1 MEKIRDIRE
10 REREQELQRI
20 VNLKVVGVGGAGN
33 NAINRMVE
41 DKVKNVEFIAINTES
56 RILKLSK
63 ADRIIQIGKE
73 TTRGLSTGGIVE
85 IGEMSARENIEEI
98 EKALSN
104 TDMLFITAGM
114 GGGTGTGAAP
124 VVAEVAK
131 KLGILTIGIVT
142 NPFIFEGIR
151 KMNQAK
157 KGISELRKYVDAL
170 IVISN
175 DKLLKTI
182 EKNSTMIEAF
192 KLADET
198 LKQGVVGI
206 TTLLSTTGL
215 VNVDFNDIK
224 SVMQNTGM
232 AHLGM
237 CERIGEDAIKEAV
250 KGAAENALSET
261 KINGAKGVIINIS
274 GSKELSL
281 AETNSALTE
290 IMDDI
295 DENANIIFGTIVDE
309 KLKNRIVVTII
320 ATGVDDV
327 AL

>member
-1 MEKIRDIRE
+1 MKNFRDLE
-10 REREQELQRI
+10 REETQRI
-20 VNLKVVGVGGAGN
+20 ANLKVVGVGGAGN

-41 DKVKNVEFIAINTES
+41 DRVKNVEFIAINTES
-56 RILKLSK
+56 KILRLSK
-63 ADRIIQIGKE
+63 ADKIIQIGKE
-73 TTRGLSTGGIVE
+73 TTRGLSTGGLVE
-85 IGEMSARENIEEI
+85 LGEMAARENIEDI
-98 EKALSN
+98 QKALYG

-131 KLGILTIGIVT
+131 SLGILTIGIVT
-142 NPFIFEGIR
+142 KPFIFEGIR
-151 KMNQAK
+151 RMNQAK
-157 KGISELRKYVDAL
+157 KGIEQLRKYVDAL
-170 IVISN
+170 IVVSN

-182 EKNSTMIEAF
+182 EKNSTIIEAF
-192 KLADET
+192 KLADGT

-215 VNVDFNDIK
+215 VNVDFNDIR

-237 CERIGEDAIKEAV
+237 CEKTGEEAIREAV
-250 KGAAENALSET
+250 KGAAQNALSET

-281 AETNSALTE
+281 AEINSALTE
-290 IMDDI
+290 ITDDI
-295 DENANIIFGTIVDE
+295 DENANLIFGTIIDPR
-309 KLKNRIVVTII
+309 LKNKTVVTII
-320 ATGVDDV
+320 ATGVEDV

>member
-1 MEKIRDIRE
+1 MKNYRE
-10 REREQELQRI
+10 REEETQRI

-56 RILKLSK
+56 KILRLSK
-63 ADRIIQIGKE
+63 ADRVIQIGRE

-85 IGEMSARENIEEI
+85 LGEMAARENIEDI
-98 EKALSN
+98 EKALYG

-124 VVAEVAK
+124 IVAEVAK

-142 NPFIFEGIR
+142 KPFIFEGIR
-151 KMNQAK
+151 RMNQAK
-157 KGISELRKYVDAL
+157 KGIEQLRKYVDAL
-170 IVISN
+170 IVVSN

-182 EKNSTMIEAF
+182 EKNSTIIEAF
-192 KLADET
+192 KLADGT

-215 VNVDFNDIK
+215 VNVDFNDVR

-237 CERIGEDAIKEAV
+237 CEKTGEDAIREAV
-250 KGAAENALSET
+250 KGAAQNALSET
-261 KINGAKGVIINIS
+261 KISGAKGVIINIS

-281 AETNSALTE
+281 AEINSALTE
-290 IMDDI
+290 ITDDI
-295 DENANIIFGTIVDE
+295 DEDANIIFGTIIE
-309 KLKNRIVVTII
+309 PRLKNKIVVTII
-320 ATGVDDV
+320 ATGVEDV

>member
-1 MEKIRDIRE
+1 MEKLRE
-10 REREQELQRI
+10 MDNQKI

-56 RILKLSK
+56 KILKLSK
-63 ADRIIQIGKE
+63 ADKIIQIGKE
-73 TTRGLSTGGIVE
+73 STRGLSTGGIVE
-85 IGEMSARENIEEI
+85 IGEIAAKESANDIER
-98 EKALSN
+98 ALQN

-124 VVAEVAK
+124 VVAEIAK
-131 KLGILTIGIVT
+131 NLGILTIGVVT
-142 NPFIFEGIR
+142 KPFIFEGIR
-151 KMNQAK
+151 KMNQAS
-157 KGISELRKYVDAL
+157 KGIDELRKYVDAL

-182 EKNSTMIEAF
+182 EKNSTIIEAF

-206 TTLLSTTGL
+206 TTLLNTTGL

-224 SVMQNTGM
+224 SIMQNTGM

-237 CERIGEDAIKEAV
+237 CEKSGEDAIKEAV
-250 KGAAENALSET
+250 KGAAQNALSET

-274 GSKELSL
+274 GSKEIPL
-281 AETNSALTE
+281 AELNSALTE
-290 IMDDI
+290 ITDDI
-295 DENANIIFGTIVDE
+295 DEDANIIFGTIIDE
-309 KLKNRIVVTII
+309 KLKDQIVVTII

>member
-1 MEKIRDIRE
+1 MKNFRDIE
-10 REREQELQRI
+10 RDDTQKI

-41 DKVKNVEFIAINTES
+41 DKVKNVEFVAINTES
-56 RILKLSK
+56 KVLRLSK
-63 ADRIIQIGKE
+63 ADKIVQIGKE

-85 IGEMSARENIEEI
+85 IGEMAARENIEDI
-98 EKALSN
+98 EKALYD

-131 KLGILTIGIVT
+131 KLGILTVGIVT
-142 NPFIFEGIR
+142 KPFIFEGIR

-157 KGISELRKYVDAL
+157 RGIEELRKYVDAL

-182 EKNSTMIEAF
+182 EKNSTIIEAF
-192 KLADET
+192 KLADGT

-206 TTLLSTTGL
+206 TTLLSTAGL
-215 VNVDFNDIK
+215 VNVDFNDVR

-237 CERIGEDAIKEAV
+237 CEKTGEEAIKEAA
-250 KGAAENALSET
+250 KGAAQNALSET

-281 AETNSALTE
+281 AEINSALTE
-290 IMDDI
+290 ITDDI
-295 DENANIIFGTIVDE
+295 DENATIIFGTIIDE
-309 KLKNRIVVTII
+309 KLKDKIVVTII

>member
-1 MEKIRDIRE
+1 MKNFRDLE
-10 REREQELQRI
+10 REETQRI
-20 VNLKVVGVGGAGN
+20 ANLKVVGVGGAGN

-56 RILKLSK
+56 KILRLSK
-63 ADRIIQIGKE
+63 ADKIIQIGKE
-73 TTRGLSTGGIVE
+73 TTRGLSTGGLVE
-85 IGEMSARENIEEI
+85 LGEMAARENIEDI
-98 EKALSN
+98 QKALYG

-131 KLGILTIGIVT
+131 SLGILTIGIVT
-142 NPFIFEGIR
+142 KPFIFEGIR
-151 KMNQAK
+151 RMNQAK
-157 KGISELRKYVDAL
+157 KGIEQLRKYVDAL
-170 IVISN
+170 IVVSN

-182 EKNSTMIEAF
+182 EKNSTIIEAF
-192 KLADET
+192 KLADGT

-215 VNVDFNDIK
+215 VNVDFNDIR

-237 CERIGEDAIKEAV
+237 CEKTGEEAIREAV
-250 KGAAENALSET
+250 KGAAQNALSET

-281 AETNSALTE
+281 AEINSALTE
-290 IMDDI
+290 ITDDI
-295 DENANIIFGTIVDE
+295 DENANLIFGTIIDPR
-309 KLKNRIVVTII
+309 LKNKTVVTII
-320 ATGVDDV
+320 ATGVEDV

>member
-1 MEKIRDIRE
+1 MKNFRDLE
-10 REREQELQRI
+10 REETQKI

-41 DKVKNVEFIAINTES
+41 DRVRNVEFIAINTES
-56 RILKLSK
+56 KVLRLSK
-63 ADRIIQIGKE
+63 ADKIIQIGKE

-85 IGEMSARENIEEI
+85 LGEMAARENIEDI
-98 EKALSN
+98 QKALYDA
-104 TDMLFITAGM
+104 DMVFITAGM

-131 KLGILTIGIVT
+131 SLGILTIGIVT
-142 NPFIFEGIR
+142 KPFIFEGIR
-151 KMNQAK
+151 RMNQAK
-157 KGISELRKYVDAL
+157 KGIEQLRKYVDAL
-170 IVISN
+170 IVVSN

-182 EKNSTMIEAF
+182 EKNSTIIEAF
-192 KLADET
+192 KLADGT

-215 VNVDFNDIK
+215 VNVDFNDIR

-237 CERIGEDAIKEAV
+237 CEKTGEEAIREAV
-250 KGAAENALSET
+250 KGAAQNALSET

-281 AETNSALTE
+281 AEINSALTE
-290 IMDDI
+290 ITDDI
-295 DENANIIFGTIVDE
+295 DENANLIFGTIIDPR
-309 KLKNRIVVTII
+309 LKNKTVVTII
-320 ATGVDDV
+320 ATGVEDV

>member
-1 MEKIRDIRE
+1 MEKIMQSE
-10 REREQELQRI
+10 MQKI
-20 VNLKVVGVGGAGN
+20 VNLKVVGIGGAGN

-41 DKVKNVEFIAINTES
+41 DNVKNVEFIAINTES
-56 RILKLSK
+56 KILRLSK
-63 ADRIIQIGKE
+63 ANKVIQIGKE
-73 TTRGLSTGGIVE
+73 TTGGLSTGGIVE
-85 IGEMSARENIEEI
+85 IGEMAARENIEQI
-98 EKALSN
+98 ERALYN
-104 TDMLFITAGM
+104 TDIVFITAGM

-124 VVAEVAK
+124 VVAEVAR

-142 NPFIFEGIR
+142 KPFIFEGIR

-157 KGISELRKYVDAL
+157 KGIENLKKNVDAL

-182 EKNSTMIEAF
+182 EKNSTIIEAF

-198 LKQGVVGI
+198 LKQGIIGI
-206 TTLLSTTGL
+206 TTLLNSTGL

-224 SVMQNTGM
+224 TVMQNTGM

-237 CERIGEDAIKEAV
+237 CEKTGEDAIREAA
-250 KGAAENALSET
+250 KGAAQNALSET
-261 KINGAKGVIINIS
+261 RINGAKGVIVNIS

-281 AETNSALTE
+281 AEINTALTE
-290 IMDDI
+290 ITNDI
-295 DENANIIFGTIVDE
+295 DENANIIFGTIIDE
-309 KLKNRIVVTII
+309 KLKNKIVVTII
-320 ATGVDDV
+320 ATGVEDV

>member
-1 MEKIRDIRE
+1 MEKINQLDT
-10 REREQELQRI
+10 QKI
-20 VNLKVVGVGGAGN
+20 VNLKVVGIGGAGN

-56 RILKLSK
+56 KILSLSK
-63 ADRIIQIGKE
+63 ADKVIQIGKE
-73 TTRGLSTGGIVE
+73 TTGGLSTGGIVE
-85 IGEMSARENIEEI
+85 IGEMAARENIEQI
-98 EKALSN
+98 ERALYN
-104 TDMLFITAGM
+104 TDIVFITAGM

-142 NPFIFEGIR
+142 KPFIFEGIR

-157 KGISELRKYVDAL
+157 KGIENLKKNVDAL

-182 EKNSTMIEAF
+182 DKNSTIIEAF
-192 KLADET
+192 KLADAT
-198 LKQGVVGI
+198 LKQGIVGI
-206 TTLLSTTGL
+206 TNLLYSTGL

-237 CERIGEDAIKEAV
+237 CEKTGEDAISEAT
-250 KGAAENALSET
+250 KGAAQNALSET
-261 KINGAKGVIINIS
+261 RINGAKGVIVNIS
-274 GSKELSL
+274 GSKEISL
-281 AETNSALTE
+281 AEINMALTG

-295 DENANIIFGTIVDE
+295 DENANIIFGTIIDE
-309 KLKNRIVVTII
+309 KLKNKIVVTII
-320 ATGVDDV
+320 ATGVEDV

>member
-1 MEKIRDIRE
+1 MKNFRDLE
-10 REREQELQRI
+10 REETQKI

-41 DKVKNVEFIAINTES
+41 DRVRNVEFIAVNTES
-56 RILKLSK
+56 KVLRLSK
-63 ADRIIQIGKE
+63 ADKIIQIGKE

-85 IGEMSARENIEEI
+85 LGEMAARENIEDI
-98 EKALSN
+98 QKALYDA
-104 TDMLFITAGM
+104 DMVFITAGM

-131 KLGILTIGIVT
+131 SLGILTIGIVT
-142 NPFIFEGIR
+142 KPFIFEGIR
-151 KMNQAK
+151 RMNQAK
-157 KGISELRKYVDAL
+157 KGIEQLRKYVDAL
-170 IVISN
+170 IVVSN

-182 EKNSTMIEAF
+182 EKNSTIIEAF
-192 KLADET
+192 KLADGT

-215 VNVDFNDIK
+215 VNVDFNDIR

-237 CERIGEDAIKEAV
+237 CEKTGEEAIREAV
-250 KGAAENALSET
+250 KGAAQNALSET

-281 AETNSALTE
+281 AEINSALTE
-290 IMDDI
+290 ITDDI
-295 DENANIIFGTIVDE
+295 DENANLIFGTIIDPR
-309 KLKNRIVVTII
+309 LKNKTVVTII
-320 ATGVDDV
+320 ATGVEDV

>member
-1 MEKIRDIRE
+1 MKNFRGIEEDTQK
-10 REREQELQRI
+10 I

-41 DKVKNVEFIAINTES
+41 DRVKDVEFVAINTES
-56 RILKLSK
+56 KVLRLSK
-63 ADRIIQIGKE
+63 ANKIIQIGKE
-73 TTRGLSTGGIVE
+73 TTKGLSTGGIVE
-85 IGEMSARENIEEI
+85 LGEMAARENIEDI
-98 EKALSN
+98 EKALYG

-131 KLGILTIGIVT
+131 SLGILTIGIVT
-142 NPFIFEGIR
+142 KPFIFEGIR
-151 KMNQAK
+151 RMNQAK
-157 KGISELRKYVDAL
+157 KGIEQLRKYVDAL
-170 IVISN
+170 IVVSN

-182 EKNSTMIEAF
+182 EKNSTIIEAF
-192 KLADET
+192 KLADGT

-206 TTLLSTTGL
+206 TTLLSTAGL
-215 VNVDFNDIK
+215 VNVDFNDIR

-237 CERIGEDAIKEAV
+237 CEKTGEEAIREAV
-250 KGAAENALSET
+250 KGAAHNSLSET

-281 AETNSALTE
+281 AEINSALTE
-290 IMDDI
+290 ITDDI
-295 DENANIIFGTIVDE
+295 DENANLIFGTIIDPR
-309 KLKNRIVVTII
+309 LKNKTVVTII
-320 ATGVDDV
+320 ATGVEDV

>member
-1 MEKIRDIRE
+1 MKDFRNLE
-10 REREQELQRI
+10 REETQKI

-41 DKVKNVEFIAINTES
+41 DRVRNVEFIAINTES
-56 RILKLSK
+56 KVLRLSK
-63 ADRIIQIGKE
+63 ADKIIQIGKE

-85 IGEMSARENIEEI
+85 LGEMAARENIEDI
-98 EKALSN
+98 QKALYDA
-104 TDMLFITAGM
+104 DMVFITAGM

-131 KLGILTIGIVT
+131 SLGILTIGIVT
-142 NPFIFEGIR
+142 KPFIFEGIR
-151 KMNQAK
+151 RMNQAK
-157 KGISELRKYVDAL
+157 KGIEQLRKYVDAL
-170 IVISN
+170 IVVSN

-182 EKNSTMIEAF
+182 EKNSTIIEAF
-192 KLADET
+192 KLADGT

-215 VNVDFNDIK
+215 VNVDFNDIR

-237 CERIGEDAIKEAV
+237 CEKTGEEAIREAV
-250 KGAAENALSET
+250 KGAAQNALSET

-281 AETNSALTE
+281 AEINSALTE
-290 IMDDI
+290 ITDDI
-295 DENANIIFGTIVDE
+295 DENANLIFGTIIDPR
-309 KLKNRIVVTII
+309 LKNKTVVTII
-320 ATGVDDV
+320 ATGVEDV

>member
-1 MEKIRDIRE
+1 M
-10 REREQELQRI
+10 
-20 VNLKVVGVGGAGN
+20 A
-33 NAINRMVE
+33 
-41 DKVKNVEFIAINTES
+41 
-56 RILKLSK
+56 
-63 ADRIIQIGKE
+63 
-73 TTRGLSTGGIVE
+73 
-85 IGEMSARENIEEI
+85 ARENIDEI
-98 EKALSN
+98 ERALYD

-142 NPFIFEGIR
+142 KPFIFEGIR
-151 KMNQAK
+151 RMNQAK
-157 KGISELRKYVDAL
+157 KGIEQLRKYVDAL
-170 IVISN
+170 IVVSN

-182 EKNSTMIEAF
+182 EKNSTIIEAF
-192 KLADET
+192 KLADGT

-215 VNVDFNDIK
+215 VNVDFNDVR

-237 CERIGEDAIKEAV
+237 CEKIGEDAIKEAV
-250 KGAAENALSET
+250 KGAAQNALSET
-261 KINGAKGVIINIS
+261 KISGAKGVIINIS

-281 AETNSALTE
+281 AEINSALTE
-290 IMDDI
+290 ITDDI
-295 DENANIIFGTIVDE
+295 DENANVIFGTIIDQR
-309 KLKNRIVVTII
+309 LKNKIVVTII
-320 ATGVDDV
+320 ATGVEDV

>member
-1 MEKIRDIRE
+1 
-10 REREQELQRI
+10 
-20 VNLKVVGVGGAGN
+20 
-33 NAINRMVE
+33 MVE
-41 DKVKNVEFIAINTES
+41 DKVKNVEFVAINTES
-56 RILKLSK
+56 KILALSK
-63 ADRIIQIGKE
+63 ADKKIQIGRE
-73 TTRGLSTGGIVE
+73 STRGLSTGGIVE
-85 IGEMSARENIEEI
+85 IGEMAARESIEEI
-98 EKALSN
+98 EKALYN

-131 KLGILTIGIVT
+131 KLDILTIGIVT
-142 NPFIFEGIR
+142 KPFIFEGIR

-157 KGISELRKYVDAL
+157 KGIAELRKYVDAL

-182 EKNSTMIEAF
+182 EKNSTIIEAF

-206 TTLLSTTGL
+206 TTLLNTAGL
-215 VNVDFNDIK
+215 VNVDFNDIR

-237 CERIGEDAIKEAV
+237 CEKTGEEAIKEAV

-274 GSKELSL
+274 GSKEISL
-281 AETNSALTE
+281 AELNNALTE
-290 IMDDI
+290 ITDDI
-295 DENANIIFGTIVDE
+295 DEDANIIFGTIIDE
-309 KLKNRIVVTII
+309 KLKNKVVVTII

>member
-1 MEKIRDIRE
+1 MKNFRDIE
-10 REREQELQRI
+10 RDDTQKI

-41 DKVKNVEFIAINTES
+41 DKVKNVEFVAINTES
-56 RILKLSK
+56 KVLRLSK
-63 ADRIIQIGKE
+63 ADKIVQIGKE

-85 IGEMSARENIEEI
+85 IGEMAARENIEDI
-98 EKALSN
+98 EKALYD

-131 KLGILTIGIVT
+131 KLGILTVGIVT
-142 NPFIFEGIR
+142 KPFIFEGIR

-157 KGISELRKYVDAL
+157 RGIEELRKYVDAL

-182 EKNSTMIEAF
+182 EKNSTIIEAF
-192 KLADET
+192 KLADGT

-206 TTLLSTTGL
+206 TTLLSTAGL
-215 VNVDFNDIK
+215 VNVDFNDVRA
-224 SVMQNTGM
+224 VMQNTGM

-237 CERIGEDAIKEAV
+237 CEKTGEEAIKEAA
-250 KGAAENALSET
+250 KGAAQNALSET

-281 AETNSALTE
+281 AEINSALTE
-290 IMDDI
+290 ITDDI
-295 DENANIIFGTIVDE
+295 DENATIIFGTIIDE
-309 KLKNRIVVTII
+309 KLKDKIVVTII

>member
-1 MEKIRDIRE
+1 MMKNFRE
-10 REREQELQRI
+10 REEETQKI
-20 VNLKVVGVGGAGN
+20 ANLKVVGVGGAGN

-56 RILKLSK
+56 KILRLSK
-63 ADRIIQIGKE
+63 ADKIIQIGKE
-73 TTRGLSTGGIVE
+73 TTRGLSTGGLVE
-85 IGEMSARENIEEI
+85 LGEMAARENIEDI
-98 EKALSN
+98 QKALYD

-131 KLGILTIGIVT
+131 SLGILTIGIVT
-142 NPFIFEGIR
+142 KPFIFEGIR
-151 KMNQAK
+151 RMNQAK
-157 KGISELRKYVDAL
+157 KGIEQLRKYVDAL
-170 IVISN
+170 IVVSN

-182 EKNSTMIEAF
+182 EKNSTIIEAF
-192 KLADET
+192 KLADGT

-215 VNVDFNDIK
+215 VNVDFNDIR

-237 CERIGEDAIKEAV
+237 CEKTGEEAIREAV
-250 KGAAENALSET
+250 KGAAQNALSET

-281 AETNSALTE
+281 AEINSALTE
-290 IMDDI
+290 ITDDI
-295 DENANIIFGTIVDE
+295 DENANLIFGTIIDPR
-309 KLKNRIVVTII
+309 LKNKTVVTII
-320 ATGVDDV
+320 ATGVEDV

>member
-1 MEKIRDIRE
+1 MKDFRNLE
-10 REREQELQRI
+10 REETQKI

-41 DKVKNVEFIAINTES
+41 DRVRNVEFIAVNTES
-56 RILKLSK
+56 KVLRLSK
-63 ADRIIQIGKE
+63 ADKIIQIGKE

-85 IGEMSARENIEEI
+85 LGEMAARENIEDI
-98 EKALSN
+98 QKALYDA
-104 TDMLFITAGM
+104 DMVFITAGM

-131 KLGILTIGIVT
+131 SLGILTIGIVT
-142 NPFIFEGIR
+142 KPFIFEGIR
-151 KMNQAK
+151 RMNQAK
-157 KGISELRKYVDAL
+157 KGIEQLRKYVDAL
-170 IVISN
+170 IVVSN

-182 EKNSTMIEAF
+182 EKNSTIIEAF
-192 KLADET
+192 KLADGT

-215 VNVDFNDIK
+215 VNVDFNDIR

-237 CERIGEDAIKEAV
+237 CEKTGEEAIREAV
-250 KGAAENALSET
+250 KGAAQNALSET

-281 AETNSALTE
+281 AEINSALTE
-290 IMDDI
+290 ITDDI
-295 DENANIIFGTIVDE
+295 DENANLIFGTIIDPR
-309 KLKNRIVVTII
+309 LKNKTVVTII
-320 ATGVDDV
+320 ATGVEDV